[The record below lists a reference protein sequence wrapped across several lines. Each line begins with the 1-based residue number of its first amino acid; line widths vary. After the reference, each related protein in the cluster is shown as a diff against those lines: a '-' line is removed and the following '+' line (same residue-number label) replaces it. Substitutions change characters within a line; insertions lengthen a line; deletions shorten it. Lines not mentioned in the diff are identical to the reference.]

1 MRQCC
6 SEDRLLAFEYARVHK
21 RRATIVRFVFM
32 FQSMKLRN
40 INCIVRPSV
49 AVLRCSLM
57 NYTCMALANW
67 KTVGVVALFYFS
79 STKLGGRKT

>member
-40 INCIVRPSV
+40 INCIVRSSV
-49 AVLRCSLM
+49 AVSRRSLV
-57 NYTCMALANW
+57 NYTCMVLANW

-79 STKLGGRKT
+79 ITNLGGSKT